1 MTNLPASDRTENF
14 ILFDLANATY
24 AVSSQVVKQME
35 MVETITP
42 VPNTA
47 SFVDGVVFSRGQV
60 IPAINLRV
68 RFGFEKI
75 AYDMRNRLIVI
86 QSDDRIIGL
95 IVDTARE
102 FVTIPENA
110 IQSLPES
117 MSEQVEKYL
126 SGIAK
131 LGDRLVLILDAQ
143 QLLDPKEIAVP
154 ALIKGL
160 TQEKTNGAFY
170 PERLQKSESE
180 QSAADRRSVQSGDA
194 IRR

>member
-1 MTNLPASDRTENF
+1 MQDPLFDRIEHF

-42 VPNTA
+42 VPNTNT
-47 SFVDGVVFSRGQV
+47 FVDGVVFSRGQV
-60 IPAINLRV
+60 IPVMNLRV

-75 AYDMRNRLIVI
+75 PYDLRTRLIVI
-86 QSDDRIIGL
+86 QFDNRTVGL

-102 FVTIPENA
+102 FVTIPASA

-117 MSEQVEKYL
+117 MSEQVEKSL

-131 LGDRLVLILDAQ
+131 LDDRLILILNVQ
-143 QLLDPKEIAVP
+143 QLLDLRNIALP
-154 ALIKGL
+154 DLSNAY
-160 TQEKTNGAFY
+160 E
-170 PERLQKSESE
+170 LQ
-180 QSAADRRSVQSGDA
+180 RR
-194 IRR
+194 